1 MNEKNE
7 CYYDWIEMIM
17 GERINEVLQNCKS
30 RRVKYRSSEAHLR
43 ELLDKKNWET
53 VNNLLEQILECRYED
68 CRTAYCDG
76 MEDGLW
82 IARKIL
88 TI

>member
-43 ELLDKKNWET
+43 ELLDQKNWET
-53 VNNLLEQILECRYED
+53 VNKLLEQILECSYED
-68 CRTAYCDG
+68 CRTAYCAG

>member
-17 GERINEVLQNCKS
+17 GERINEILQNCKS

-43 ELLDKKNWET
+43 ELLDQKNWET
-53 VNNLLEQILECRYED
+53 INKL
-68 CRTAYCDG
+68 
-76 MEDGLW
+76 
-82 IARKIL
+82 
-88 TI
+88 